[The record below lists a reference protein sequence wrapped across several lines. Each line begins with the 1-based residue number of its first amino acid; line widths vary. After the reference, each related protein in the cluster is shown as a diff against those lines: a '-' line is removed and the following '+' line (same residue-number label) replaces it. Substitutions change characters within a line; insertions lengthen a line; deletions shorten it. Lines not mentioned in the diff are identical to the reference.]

1 MDKKHKSCLCSLK
14 IYAFMQ
20 NNIILILIDLAVNS
34 SNTNFKPESMSPQP
48 GVSINSIYTSLID

>member
-20 NNIILILIDLAVNS
+20 NRIRSIFMEFAVNYL
-34 SNTNFKPESMSPQP
+34 NTSFKPDSMSPQP
-48 GVSINSIYTSLID
+48 GVSINSISLS